1 MNITQTDIA
10 VAEELG
16 VMRWTYLDGQSYPDT
31 LRYTKDLDAMHQ
43 AIMSLTL
50 EEQCSMTEY
59 LHKEVLKFKAPT
71 ITATAA
77 QLAEAFL
84 DFRYV

>member
-1 MNITQTDIA
+1 MKTSEINIAI
-10 VAEELG
+10 AEELG
-16 VMRWTYLDGQSYPDT
+16 VMRWSYLNGERYPDT
-31 LRYTKDLDAMHQ
+31 LRYTEDLDAMHQ

-50 EEQCSMTEY
+50 EDQCNMSEY
-59 LHKEVLKFKAPT
+59 LRKEVLKFKTPT

-84 DFRYV
+84 DFRF